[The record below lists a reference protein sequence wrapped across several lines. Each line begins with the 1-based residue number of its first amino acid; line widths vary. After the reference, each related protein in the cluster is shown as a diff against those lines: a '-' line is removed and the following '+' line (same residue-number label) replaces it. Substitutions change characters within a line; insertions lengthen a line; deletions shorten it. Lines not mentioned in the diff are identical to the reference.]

1 MLGELPVITAGL
13 QIGAGL
19 ILAAGLLFYLKRF
32 SEKTRLTISALVLLI
47 TALVYVLFAL
57 LSGNQLFVT
66 IEVIGFLLFL
76 LLVWLGY
83 QYSYW
88 FIAMGWLLHVFWDFG
103 LHPAQTAPYLPQ
115 WYAFLCAGFD
125 IAMALYVSAILIIKS
140 KK

>member
-1 MLGELPVITAGL
+1 MLGKLPVVAASL

-19 ILAAGLLFYLKRF
+19 ILAAGLLFYIKRF
-32 SEKTRLTISALVLLI
+32 SEKTRFTISALVLLI
-47 TALVYVLFAL
+47 AALIYVLFAL
-57 LSGNQLFVT
+57 VSGNQLFVT
-66 IEVIGFLLFL
+66 IEIIGFLLFL
-76 LLVWLGY
+76 FLVWLGY